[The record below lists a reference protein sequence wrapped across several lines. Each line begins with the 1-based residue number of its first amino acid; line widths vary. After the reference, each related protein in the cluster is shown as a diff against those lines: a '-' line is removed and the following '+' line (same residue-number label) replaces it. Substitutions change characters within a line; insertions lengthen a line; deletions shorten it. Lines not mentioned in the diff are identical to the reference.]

1 MKVLLNTTTLFE
13 GGALQLGTSM
23 VREALKDSSGIQW
36 QFATSRAIANELR
49 RFCPDA
55 MGQTDVYDDSP
66 AVNRLARR
74 RLVELEARLRPD
86 CVFTAYGPAYV
97 EFAAPHLCGA
107 ASPWVAHADFSAY
120 RVMKFPGEWLR
131 VFFLTIYRGYW
142 FRHADFL
149 AVETEY
155 VRQGYHKRLGFPLDR
170 IAVVSN
176 TCGQHYLD
184 NQGRRPFPS
193 PHERLRILCFAAP
206 YKHKRLE
213 SIPDV
218 ASQLAVRRPELD
230 FEFVTTLN
238 PDNPVWHGI
247 SARAAAKGVAERV
260 RNLGRIPV
268 ADGPELYQSCHICF
282 MPTVLECFSAT
293 YPEAMAMG
301 LPIVTTDLGFV
312 RDVCREA
319 ALYYRPFD
327 PAGAADRI
335 VQLLDNEPLWEE
347 LIDHGKRVL
356 QGLPTAHEKYLQY
369 VELVRMLVGS
379 DNPGAMRQL
388 ETHRPKTV

>member
-23 VREALKDSSGIQW
+23 TREALQDSSGIQW
-36 QFATSRAIANELR
+36 QFATSRGVVNELS
-49 RFCPDA
+49 RFHPEA
-55 MGQTDVYDDSP
+55 IGQMEVFDDSP
-66 AVNRLARR
+66 AVNRSARR
-74 RLVELEARLRPD
+74 RLIELEAHWRPD

-97 EFAAPHLCGA
+97 KFAAPHVCGA

-120 RVMKFPGEWLR
+120 RVMNFPVEWLQ
-131 VFFLTIYRGYW
+131 VFFLSIYRGYW
-142 FRHADFL
+142 FRQADVL
-149 AVETEY
+149 AAETEY
-155 VRQGYHKRLGFPLDR
+155 TRQGFHKRLGFPLDR

-193 PHERLRILCFAAP
+193 RDERLRILCFAAP
-206 YKHKRLE
+206 HKHKRLD

-218 ASQLAVRRPELD
+218 AKQLAARQPELD

-238 PDNPVWHGI
+238 HDEPMWRDI
-247 SARAAAKGVAERV
+247 AARAAARGVTDHV

-268 ADGPELYQSCHICF
+268 ADGPKLYQGSHICF

-312 RDVCREA
+312 RDICRDA

-327 PAGAADRI
+327 PGAAADRI
-335 VQLLDNEPLWEE
+335 VQLLGDEPLWNE
-347 LIDHGKRVL
+347 LIDRGKRVL
-356 QGLPTAHEKYLQY
+356 EGLPTSHEKYLQY
-369 VELVRMLVGS
+369 VDLVRLLVDSKKPGS
-379 DNPGAMRQL
+379 NRRVEAQRM
-388 ETHRPKTV
+388 